1 MNLIGPRCER
11 GLSQKSLLQ
20 KSTAMWKSSLRLA
33 NLCSREKGAGQTT
46 EPSKVPTAGKRSF
59 VVAPMGSGS
68 VGYSTGCRDNL
79 QLNFSRRHF
88 VLSLASLVFSVVGS
102 VCRCS
107 QAYTLTSVLSSLAFG
122 RSSINLAI
130 GDAMNRACLVLHIRT
145 CTYVAASLPSFR
157 NNRNH
162 VTARTNATEPS
173 SFSLS
178 MSMSLLADPIY
189 HIVDYTLW
197 NRGSTIAATF

>member
-1 MNLIGPRCER
+1 MRMNLIGPRCER

-79 QLNFSRRHF
+79 QLNFSRRHC

-102 VCRCS
+102 VCRRS

-122 RSSINLAI
+122 RPHINLAI
-130 GDAMNRACLVLHIRT
+130 GDAMPKIACLVLHIRT
-145 CTYVAASLPSFR
+145 CTYVAWHSLPSFR

-162 VTARTNATEPS
+162 VTARTN
-173 SFSLS
+173 
-178 MSMSLLADPIY
+178 
-189 HIVDYTLW
+189 
-197 NRGSTIAATF
+197 